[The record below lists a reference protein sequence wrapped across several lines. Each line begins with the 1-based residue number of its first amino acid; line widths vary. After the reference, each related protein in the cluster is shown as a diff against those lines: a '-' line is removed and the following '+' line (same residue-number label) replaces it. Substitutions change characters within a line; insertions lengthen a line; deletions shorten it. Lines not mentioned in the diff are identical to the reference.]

1 VPFRFGSVPLYLIA
15 RLIAVAIDLFAIAFA
30 VATFGFHA
38 FEKGFLLLAGRDEG
52 GFATLASVSFGV
64 AAFFA
69 FVCESLFGTT
79 LGKAI
84 FGLRVRRTDG
94 THAGVVR
101 IFVRYLLRPIDI
113 LVIGPL
119 LALVT
124 PRHQRLGDVAGG
136 TVVSRSRIGPLASF
150 IAVVLLAGIVY
161 AEIVFGGG
169 LESALGVTVEATN
182 YGPDLVVKTAALAGI
197 TLAKPRTSLPFPAVA
212 TTPSPTPYASAAAAA
227 VPTDDASSEATAAPT
242 DDPDPDATATPS
254 VEHI

>member
-1 VPFRFGSVPLYLIA
+1 M
-15 RLIAVAIDLFAIAFA
+15 
-30 VATFGFHA
+30 
-38 FEKGFLLLAGRDEG
+38 LAGRDEG
-52 GFATLASVSFGV
+52 GFATLAGISFGV
-64 AAFFA
+64 AAFLA

-94 THAGVVR
+94 THAGVAR

-124 PRHQRLGDVAGG
+124 PRHQRLGDFAGG
-136 TVVSRSRIGPLASF
+136 TVVSRSRIGPLASL
-150 IAVVLLAGIVY
+150 IAIVLLAGIVY

-169 LESALGVTVEATN
+169 LESALGVTAEAAS

-197 TLAKPRTSLPFPAVA
+197 TLAKPPLTSLPYPAVA
-212 TTPSPTPYASAAAAA
+212 TTPTPTPYATAAASAI
-227 VPTDDASSEATAAPT
+227 PTVENSSEPAAAPT
-242 DDPDPDATATPS
+242 DAATAEPDPDATVTPS